1 MAQTESCS
9 TSLDRVWLNETYD
22 GDELRAQDFEMIGN
36 GTMVLREGYSE
47 GDYEEGFTAEI
58 SVSSAKVNRSWQ
70 DDELSE
76 RITIEGNGWLSFN
89 GGDNNSSGGGFGEIH
104 TFFFESLD
112 EDGQRRAQN
121 FQLEANAS
129 MRISGVSDFF
139 SFDLDDLIIRERWSD
154 DTREEQFFR
163 ATGGGEFGFEIEDD
177 QFSIDVNGTIPL
189 IHLES
194 SGGETVSDTIIVD
207 GTYDGDAEGSF
218 GLVRQIVDSGIQENS
233 EGVRY
238 EVDKIQNEFWFN
250 VSAPLGPISQEFGAE
265 HNLTYEF
272 TVPQEDWRNR
282 TVRLQYVEDNGTVSD
297 EFPPESPIIE
307 QPTRPEA
314 SPLIS

>member
-1 MAQTESCS
+1 MGSEMCIRDS
-9 TSLDRVWLNETYD
+9 SLDRVWLNETYD
-22 GDELRAQDFEMIGN
+22 GDELIAQDFEMIGN

-58 SVSSAKVNRSWQ
+58 SVSSATINRSWQ

-129 MRISGVSDFF
+129 MRISGASDFF
-139 SFDLDDLIIRERWSD
+139 SFELDDLIIRERWSD

-207 GTYDGDAEGSF
+207 GTYDGDAEGLS
-218 GLVRQIVDSGIQENS
+218 
-233 EGVRY
+233 
-238 EVDKIQNEFWFN
+238 
-250 VSAPLGPISQEFGAE
+250 
-265 HNLTYEF
+265 
-272 TVPQEDWRNR
+272 
-282 TVRLQYVEDNGTVSD
+282 
-297 EFPPESPIIE
+297 IIH
-307 QPTRPEA
+307 
-314 SPLIS
+314 I